1 MLFTEKNGTRKNFAK
16 DPAVVKFGG
25 RYFLYYSSYYKGVA
39 GKEVLGIGI
48 AASEDLDHFEA
59 VSTVPLRSNAK
70 RTVSARPL
78 PSCSAAKCI
87 CFIRLTATAGGTP
100 SATRS
105 PPTVCISKRTAA
117 IRYSAPAK
125 TGAAAGP
132 STRT

>member
-59 VSTVPLRSNAK
+59 VSTVPFTQQCEENGIGAPAAVVLGGKVHLFYQTYGNGRRDAICHA
-70 RTVSARPL
+70 VSADGLHFEKDGGNPVFRPGENW
-78 PSCSAAKCI
+78 C
-87 CFIRLTATAGGTP
+87 
-100 SATRS
+100 
-105 PPTVCISKRTAA
+105 
-117 IRYSAPAK
+117 
-125 TGAAAGP
+125 
-132 STRT
+132 